1 VVADW
6 CVLDIVEERGTIERI
21 ATPTA
26 LANKWKMTKL
36 PWEQRVD
43 PKKYHMVVELCNGDR
58 VGVESDLS
66 SEGDSFIA
74 FPLAAR
80 GKVFGTWLFAR
91 HHPRGESRA
100 YLVRNVF
107 VFVLFLFSR

>member
-1 VVADW
+1 
-6 CVLDIVEERGTIERI
+6 
-21 ATPTA
+21 
-26 LANKWKMTKL
+26 
-36 PWEQRVD
+36 
-43 PKKYHMVVELCNGDR
+43 MVVELCNGDR

-100 YLVRNVF
+100 YLVRPCTCS
-107 VFVLFLFSR
+107 LSLSSLCSG